1 MAQLKLKVYCQNNFT
16 MKIYKKLYLTVSIF
30 IVFFINSLNHTYA
43 KDVKIIM
50 KVNNEIITNVDIE
63 NEYTYLI
70 ALNKNLEAIEKKKIL
85 LLAKESL
92 IKEKIKKIE
101 ILKYFELGKNNLL
114 IDNIIKSIY
123 QNLNIN
129 DEEEFKNYLK
139 SYGITF
145 NEVYKK
151 IEIESVWNQIIYE
164 RYKNKIVINEENLKQ
179 KILNNPKKINSVL
192 LSEIVFDFKNK
203 NEIEDK
209 YQEILKSIE
218 DIGFK
223 ESVIKFSISE
233 SRNNFGSLGWVNENI
248 LSNKIKD
255 KIKNLEIGQI
265 TTPII
270 MSSGMLILKLED
282 RKIESYEIDLNQELS
297 NLKKFQ
303 TNNQLN
309 NFSIVYFNKVKNNLT
324 INEY

>member
-1 MAQLKLKVYCQNNFT
+1 MNLYKQINFY
-16 MKIYKKLYLTVSIF
+16 ISI
-30 IVFFINSLNHTYA
+30 IIIFFNSLIFTQA
-43 KDVKIIM
+43 DEVEIVM
-50 KVNNEIITNVDIE
+50 KVNNEIITNVDVE

-151 IEIESVWNQIIYE
+151 
-164 RYKNKIVINEENLKQ
+164 KNKYIYG
-179 KILNNPKKINSVL
+179 KI
-192 LSEIVFDFKNK
+192 
-203 NEIEDK
+203 
-209 YQEILKSIE
+209 
-218 DIGFK
+218 
-223 ESVIKFSISE
+223 
-233 SRNNFGSLGWVNENI
+233 
-248 LSNKIKD
+248 
-255 KIKNLEIGQI
+255 
-265 TTPII
+265 
-270 MSSGMLILKLED
+270 
-282 RKIESYEIDLNQELS
+282 
-297 NLKKFQ
+297 
-303 TNNQLN
+303 
-309 NFSIVYFNKVKNNLT
+309 
-324 INEY
+324 